1 MHCKKFTLIELLVS
15 TTCQIGVLPLYLF
28 KKTIRKMPYNAC
40 KASASCTESTLH
52 ICRRQMLHT
61 VKPCF
66 TQSAFTLIEL
76 LVVIAIIAIL
86 AAMLLPA
93 LQQARGRA
101 RSAGCSNNFVQLG
114 KIHAFYVND
123 MNGFFPV
130 AQGSALP
137 YWMRVTYT
145 PLHNYVPWG
154 EYTRSKELFLGAL
167 SQQLNS
173 PKVWRGPFA
182 CPEVSSNNFNFEGIL
197 INANKKM
204 NDNNWQNLFYS
215 IGYNTAFLQKDNYGK
230 RIVKL
235 STVRRPAALV
245 HMTDSNGQGMTD
257 YRCSQIELSDTGKL
271 RHVPGRH
278 VGGANFLYADG
289 HVQYFRW
296 QDFPAHPKVLYNGV
310 TWNPYPASNK
320 MY

>member
-1 MHCKKFTLIELLVS
+1 MHNKK
-15 TTCQIGVLPLYLF
+15 
-28 KKTIRKMPYNAC
+28 
-40 KASASCTESTLH
+40 
-52 ICRRQMLHT
+52 
-61 VKPCF
+61 
-66 TQSAFTLIEL
+66 FTLIEL

-101 RSAGCSNNFVQLG
+101 RSVGCSNNFVQLG

-154 EYTRSKELFLGAL
+154 EYTSRSKELFLGAL

-173 PKVWRGPFA
+173 TKVWRGPFA
-182 CPEVSSNNFNFEGIL
+182 CSEVSSNNFNFEGIL

-204 NDNNWQNLFYS
+204 DDNNCQNLFYS

-296 QDFPAHPKVLYNGV
+296 QDFPAHPKVLYDGV
-310 TWNPYPASNK
+310 TWNPYPASDR

>member
-1 MHCKKFTLIELLVS
+1 MHNKK
-15 TTCQIGVLPLYLF
+15 
-28 KKTIRKMPYNAC
+28 
-40 KASASCTESTLH
+40 
-52 ICRRQMLHT
+52 
-61 VKPCF
+61 
-66 TQSAFTLIEL
+66 FTLIEL

-101 RSAGCSNNFVQLG
+101 RSVGCSNNFVQLG

-154 EYTRSKELFLGAL
+154 EYTSRSKELFLGAL

-173 PKVWRGPFA
+173 TQVWRGPFA
-182 CPEVSSNNFNFEGIL
+182 CSEVSSNNFNFEGIL

-204 NDNNWQNLFYS
+204 DDNN
-215 IGYNTAFLQKDNYGK
+215 
-230 RIVKL
+230 
-235 STVRRPAALV
+235 
-245 HMTDSNGQGMTD
+245 
-257 YRCSQIELSDTGKL
+257 
-271 RHVPGRH
+271 
-278 VGGANFLYADG
+278 
-289 HVQYFRW
+289 
-296 QDFPAHPKVLYNGV
+296 
-310 TWNPYPASNK
+310 
-320 MY
+320 

>member
-1 MHCKKFTLIELLVS
+1 
-15 TTCQIGVLPLYLF
+15 
-28 KKTIRKMPYNAC
+28 
-40 KASASCTESTLH
+40 
-52 ICRRQMLHT
+52 MLHT
-61 VKPCF
+61 AKPCF
-66 TQSAFTLIEL
+66 IRSAFTLIEL

-101 RSAGCSNNFVQLG
+101 RSVGCSNNFVQLG

-123 MNGFFPV
+123 MKGFFPV

-167 SQQLNS
+167 SQQLNF

-296 QDFPAHPKVLYNGV
+296 QDFPAHPKVLYDGV
-310 TWNPYPASNK
+310 TWNPYPASNR